1 VVVAAHKYT
10 CHHCSTIFKGFPV
23 LLLYLQKTPNLISL
37 FLGHAKYVRRSI
49 HNLNSFFGKIAKILW
64 NLRQMLIIVY
74 IFYTDEHFGLMCV
87 IDFEMTWLFALN
99 YGFIFWGLW
108 LFCGQLIS
116 VHEYNDMILWTLWFI
131 CLAWNLNEV
140 GDINKI
146 CGCLVFFGFESIN
159 DYLFW
164 IDIVVKIAW

>member
-1 VVVAAHKYT
+1 VRVWDLFCLQVTKNYTVGRERKRWRSHFRSNSFFPSISDDAWIYAPPVVVAAHKYT

-37 FLGHAKYVRRSI
+37 FLGHVKCVRRSI

-116 VHEYNDMILWTLWFI
+116 VHEL
-131 CLAWNLNEV
+131 
-140 GDINKI
+140 
-146 CGCLVFFGFESIN
+146 
-159 DYLFW
+159 
-164 IDIVVKIAW
+164 